1 MADNIK
7 VKNIYYMLAYAYQ
20 TLREAG
26 FEDLGAED
34 FDNIHDLL
42 AAILARGVSDQ
53 VRRGLYRDY
62 IPRQEALSALRGRIC
77 VGESIK
83 QQTLSLGKL
92 VCAYD
97 EFSENSAHNRIL
109 KTTMLLLLQLG
120 SLTFANQEALRRLL
134 PYFSG
139 VEEIAPIS
147 IRWER
152 LSYDRNNASY
162 RLLINICRIVLEGL
176 LLTTEAGDLRL
187 AKWLSDEQMYKL
199 YEKFVL
205 SYYQREHPAY
215 SARAAYID
223 WDLAEGTDRTFL
235 PVMKSDITLTK
246 GDRILIID
254 TKWYSHTMATIL
266 PFDSTTFISGNLY
279 QIFTYV
285 KNKDRQRAGNVAGVL
300 LYAKTDEAVTPDD
313 EFFIGGNW
321 IGLKTL
327 DLSQEWSGVTSQ
339 LESLCSW
346 LEA

>member
-20 TLREAG
+20 TLHEVG
-26 FEDLGAED
+26 FEDVGAED

-42 AAILARGVSDQ
+42 AAILVRGVSNQ

-62 IPRQEALSALRGRIC
+62 IPREEVLSALRGRIR
-77 VGESIK
+77 VSESIK
-83 QQTLSLGKL
+83 QQTFSLGKL

-97 EFSENSAHNRIL
+97 EFSENSPHNRIL
-109 KTTMLLLLQLG
+109 KTTMLLLLRLG
-120 SLTFANQEALRRLL
+120 NLTFANQEALRRLL

-139 VEEIAPIS
+139 VEEVAPAS

-152 LSYDRNNASY
+152 LSYDRNNAPY
-162 RLLINICRIVLEGL
+162 RMLINICQLVFEGL
-176 LLTTEAGDLRL
+176 LLTTEAGDQRL

-215 SARAAYID
+215 SPRAAYID
-223 WDLAEGTDRTFL
+223 WDLAEGSDRTFL

-246 GDRILIID
+246 GDRVLIID
-254 TKWYSHTMATIL
+254 TKWYGETMATIR
-266 PFDSTTFISGNLY
+266 PFDSTTFISSNLY

-285 KNKDRQRAGNVAGVL
+285 KNKDRLRTGKVAGVL
-300 LYAKTDEAVTPDD
+300 LYAKTDEAITPND
-313 EFFIGGNW
+313 EFCVGGNW
-321 IGLKTL
+321 IFLKTL
-327 DLSQEWSGVTSQ
+327 DLAREWSGITAQ

-346 LEA
+346 LEG